1 MLLAL
6 HFQSKQ
12 MMHLVT
18 YKHGAYTSF
27 IHRLSALVFK
37 VNLFNID
44 IKFVQLYSMLFV
56 SIIVDTVKHVGDS
69 CLLCKSDLEYKT
81 AVIMWPLNF

>member
-1 MLLAL
+1 M
-6 HFQSKQ
+6 
-12 MMHLVT
+12 
-18 YKHGAYTSF
+18 
-27 IHRLSALVFK
+27 
-37 VNLFNID
+37 NPCNID

>member
-1 MLLAL
+1 
-6 HFQSKQ
+6 

-27 IHRLSALVFK
+27 HLNSALVYN
-37 VNLFNID
+37 VNPCNID
-44 IKFVQLYSMLFV
+44 IKFVQLHSMLFV
-56 SIIVDTVKHVGDS
+56 SIIVDSVRHLGGS
-69 CLLCKSDLEYKT
+69 CLLCKSDLGYNT

>member
-1 MLLAL
+1 
-6 HFQSKQ
+6 

-18 YKHGAYTSF
+18 YKHGAYIYF
-27 IHRLSALVFK
+27 IHLNSALICK
-37 VNLFNID
+37 VNPCNID

-56 SIIVDTVKHVGDS
+56 SIIVDTVRHVGDS

>member
-1 MLLAL
+1 
-6 HFQSKQ
+6 

-27 IHRLSALVFK
+27 HLNSALVYN
-37 VNLFNID
+37 VSPCNID
-44 IKFVQLYSMLFV
+44 IKFGQLHSMLFV
-56 SIIVDTVKHVGDS
+56 SIIVDSVRHLGRR
-69 CLLCKSDLEYKT
+69 CLLCKSDLGYNT